1 MKNFTTKA
9 VFGTLITK
17 SVAAGQT
24 DNIIP
29 LGSSNLTRQ
38 FTKQFIKFIEADKA
52 LMWDGANT
60 TVSNGYTVSGFAFWA
75 NIQATQLAGFTH
87 RHRILALVRPDGCC
101 AYAIPAFKLEGTFK
115 LPNIEL
121 TSSEL
126 DSYISIANSI
136 TPTPAEYTVQ
146 CPLPAKDAVKSNRGE
161 WRGEELN
168 PEALG
173 QLLQQHANW
182 LFPVITAALDVQL
195 RSFAPCAEVP
205 IFLYNFTLKKPNLQ
219 ADQAITRAF
228 TALNL
233 TTEGAACNSAPPQIT
248 VLDSGDLADW
258 SGCRDRLVL
267 LRTSTGAPL
276 KPLFDALDECER
288 QTRFDGVLPRRLSTV
303 PIIRSRTIFDLSDT
317 VDIELPLTI
326 DSLTNYDLDLLR
338 IAAARTLT
346 KANAAEA
353 YRRWYGPMT
362 SLARYQLDPFE
373 VWRDA
378 VVRIFLEANLPS
390 HGMAFTAAYNG
401 FEDAQA
407 SQLRAEEEREETLR
421 RALELLGDQTRFED
435 EIIKKPDTADEATR
449 LLDEEQTAVAFRH
462 TITQGSASGQ
472 RFVVFSNSSLF
483 RLMQRVGLD
492 ELMYDTLKKRAAEI
506 GLLVRLSKPVKFG
519 QTTFNGFW
527 ISDEKF

>member
-1 MKNFTTKA
+1 MKIHLTRTFFA
-9 VFGTLITK
+9 PSLTK
-17 SVAAGQT
+17 SLAAGQT
-24 DNIIP
+24 DAVVA
-29 LGSSNLTRQ
+29 LGPGELNDRSARRFHKILNADEYLT
-38 FTKQFIKFIEADKA
+38 
-52 LMWDGANT
+52 WDGENT
-60 TVSNGYTVSGFAFWA
+60 IISNGCTVPGFAFGA
-75 NIQATQLAGFTH
+75 GVQATQLAGFTH

-101 AYAIPAFKLEGTFK
+101 AYAIPVPKLEGTFN
-115 LPNIEL
+115 LPDIEL
-121 TSSEL
+121 TAGEL
-126 DSYISIANSI
+126 DSYLRIANSI
-136 TPTPAEYTVQ
+136 TPAPAEYTVQ

-182 LFPVITAALDVQL
+182 LFPVTAALDVQL

-303 PIIRSRTIFDLSDT
+303 PIIRSRTIFDRSDT

-378 VVRIFLEANLPS
+378 VMRIFLEANLPS
-390 HGMAFTAAYNG
+390 HGMAHTAAYDG
-401 FEDAQA
+401 LETAQEA
-407 SQLRAEEEREETLR
+407 QLRTEAEREETLR
-421 RALELLGDQTRFED
+421 KALELLGDQSRFED
-435 EIIKKPDTADEATR
+435 EIIKKPDTAAEAIQ

-462 TITQGSASGQ
+462 TPTKGPECGKHFII
-472 RFVVFSNSSLF
+472 FSNASLF
-483 RLMQRVGLD
+483 RLLKRVNMD
-492 ELMYDTLKKRAAEI
+492 ELLFDAFKKRAVAM
-506 GLLVRLSKPVKFG
+506 GLLSKKSWPVKIGDTNFS
-519 QTTFNGFW
+519 GFW
-527 ISDEKF
+527 IGDEKF

>member
-1 MKNFTTKA
+1 MEIFTSKA
-9 VFGTLITK
+9 VFGTLITR
-17 SVAAGQT
+17 SIAAGQT

-29 LGSSNLTRQ
+29 LGSSDLTRR
-38 FTKQFIKFIEADKA
+38 FEKHFIKLIEADET
-52 LMWDGANT
+52 LMWDAENT
-60 TVSNGYTVSGFAFWA
+60 TASNGCTVPGFAFWDKV
-75 NIQATQLAGFTH
+75 QATELAGYTY
-87 RHRILALVRPDGCC
+87 RHRLFAIVRPSDCHV
-101 AYAIPAFKLEGTFK
+101 YAIPAELAERKFA
-115 LPNIEL
+115 LPDIEL
-121 TSSEL
+121 ADSEL
-126 DSYISIANSI
+126 EAYLRIAASI
-136 TPTPAEYTVQ
+136 TPAPTEYTVH
-146 CPLPAKDAVKSNRGE
+146 CPRPAKDAVKSNRGE
-161 WRGEELN
+161 WRDEELN

-173 QLLQQHANW
+173 QLLHQHANW

-205 IFLYNFTLKKPNLQ
+205 IFAYNFTMKKPNLQ
-219 ADQAITRAF
+219 AEQAITRAF

-288 QTRFDGVLPRRLSTV
+288 QTCFGGVLPRRLSTV
-303 PIIRSRTIFDLSDT
+303 PIVRSRTIFDRSDT
-317 VDIELPLTI
+317 VDIELPSTI

-353 YRRWYGPMT
+353 YRRWYGPMN

-378 VVRIFLEANLPS
+378 VMRIFLEANLPS
-390 HGMAFTAAYNG
+390 HGMAFTAAYDSL
-401 FEDAQA
+401 ETAQA

-421 RALELLGDQTRFED
+421 RALELLGDQSRYED
-435 EIIKKPDTADEATR
+435 EIIPKPATADEATR
-449 LLDEEQTAVAFRH
+449 LLDEEREAVAFRH
-462 TITQGSASGQ
+462 TPTRGPESGKH
-472 RFVVFSNSSLF
+472 FIIFSNASLF
-483 RLMQRVGLD
+483 RLLKRVNMD
-492 ELMYDTLKKRAAEI
+492 ELLFDTFKKRASALAI
-506 GLLVRLSKPVKFG
+506 LVRQSYAVKFG
-519 QTTFNGFW
+519 TVPFNGFW
-527 ISDEKF
+527 IVDEKF